1 MLIGITYRSVH
12 IHIYIY
18 IGEPS
23 GNSFPFN
30 LKENRK
36 SPLHSNIH
44 YPKLSWKYPQKCCR
58 QMEITWRSAF
68 TTLQAASQYL
78 CRQFTM
84 KQFESQTV
92 NQESQEF
99 ESSWCLLNLCVGTA
113 VGNKISIGWW
123 PEQNNSCQIKIYF
136 GKFYN
141 SV

>member
-1 MLIGITYRSVH
+1 MNQALISSVSKCIHQMLIGITYRSVH

-36 SPLHSNIH
+36 SPLHSYIH

-84 KQFESQTV
+84 KQFESKKRKDFHQ
-92 NQESQEF
+92 N
-99 ESSWCLLNLCVGTA
+99 
-113 VGNKISIGWW
+113 ISYYDKEMCEI
-123 PEQNNSCQIKIYF
+123 QSLAH
-136 GKFYN
+136 
-141 SV
+141 